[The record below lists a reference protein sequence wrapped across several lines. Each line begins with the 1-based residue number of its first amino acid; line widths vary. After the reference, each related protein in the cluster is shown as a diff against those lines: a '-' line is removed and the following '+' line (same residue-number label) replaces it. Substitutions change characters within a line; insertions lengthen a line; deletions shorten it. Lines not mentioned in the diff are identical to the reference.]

1 MVFIMT
7 ALFPPPAKKRP
18 LVSRDVPPLENGDQL
33 TASEFLRRYDAMPEV
48 KKAELI
54 QGIVYMASPVRA
66 DQHGDPDSILQ
77 TWMGTYAAATRGTR
91 ASTNTTTRLGADEV
105 PQPDGSLRLLP
116 EYGGQV
122 RMDKKGYLVGAP
134 ELVVEIAASSA
145 SVDSTA
151 KLDTYRRAGVREYLL
166 WRTVDECVD
175 WLELIEDDY
184 VHILPDA
191 SGVIRSHIFPG
202 LWLDMNALLDLDAA
216 RVLAKLAEGLASEE
230 HAAFIAK
237 MAAVG

>member
-1 MVFIMT
+1 
-7 ALFPPPAKKRP
+7 
-18 LVSRDVPPLENGDQL
+18 
-33 TASEFLRRYDAMPEV
+33 
-48 KKAELI
+48 
-54 QGIVYMASPVRA
+54 MASPVRA
-66 DQHGDPDSILQ
+66 DQHGDPDNLIQGWL
-77 TWMGTYAAATRGTR
+77 GTYAATTRGTR
-91 ASTNTTTRLGADEV
+91 ASTNTTTRLGREEV

-175 WLELIEDDY
+175 WLELVEDDY

-216 RVLAKLAEGLASEE
+216 RVLATLAEGLASEE

-237 MAAVG
+237 MTAVG

>member
-1 MVFIMT
+1 MT
-7 ALFPPPAKKRP
+7 ALISPPAKKRP
-18 LVSRDVPPLENGDQL
+18 LVSREVPPLENGDQL

-54 QGIVYMASPVRA
+54 QGTVYMASPVRA
-66 DQHGDPDSILQ
+66 DQHGDPDSIIQ
-77 TWMGTYAAATRGTR
+77 TWIGTFAAATGGVR
-91 ASTNTTTRLGADEV
+91 ASTNTTTRLGTDEV

-122 RMDKKGYLVGAP
+122 RVDKKGYLVGAP
-134 ELVVEIAASSA
+134 EFVVEVAASSA
-145 SVDSTA
+145 SVDSTD

-184 VHILPDA
+184 VHILPDEA
-191 SGVIRSHIFPG
+191 GIIRSHIFPG
-202 LWLDMNALLDLDAA
+202 LWLDMNALLDLDAS
-216 RVLAKLAEGLASEE
+216 RVLAKLTEGLASTER
-230 HAAFIAK
+230 AAFIAK
-237 MAAVG
+237 LKAHATESR